1 MRALALIGLVAG
13 ATAVSAVPARAAAP
27 PRKGES
33 GTFRFAP
40 SPDEKELPRRYQL
53 KPAEYAWRMDR
64 IRQMPVTG
72 VTVYHLRFPSPVKTD
87 TPENNTVHAEYY
99 RPRGDGPFPAVIVL
113 DVTAGNQ
120 TYSRLVATHLARHG
134 IASLFVQMAYYGPR
148 RPPDSD
154 LRLLSPDLFHTTRAV
169 TQTVLDLR
177 VASAWLASRKEVD
190 PKKLGV
196 LGTSL
201 GSFVAALAGEMEP
214 RLGRVCVLLGGG
226 DFVEGYATHP
236 QAKPYF
242 DFFEKIGVRKSA
254 IKPWIAPIDP
264 ITCAGNLKR
273 RKLLILAAS
282 RDDIVPPLMATR
294 LWEQSGKQK
303 IVWYDATHYSAALHL
318 ADAMDQV
325 IEHFR

>member
-99 RPRGDGPFPAVIVL
+99 RPVGKGPFPAVIVL

-120 TYSRLVATHLARHG
+120 SLSRGIATHLAQNG
-134 IASLFVQMAYYGPR
+134 IAGLFVQMAYYGPR
-148 RPPDSD
+148 RPPSSN
-154 LRLLSPDLFHTTRAV
+154 LRLLMPDLNHSLGAIR
-169 TQTVLDLR
+169 QTVLDL
-177 VASAWLASRKEVD
+177 
-190 PKKLGV
+190 
-196 LGTSL
+196 
-201 GSFVAALAGEMEP
+201 
-214 RLGRVCVLLGGG
+214 
-226 DFVEGYATHP
+226 
-236 QAKPYF
+236 
-242 DFFEKIGVRKSA
+242 
-254 IKPWIAPIDP
+254 
-264 ITCAGNLKR
+264 
-273 RKLLILAAS
+273 
-282 RDDIVPPLMATR
+282 
-294 LWEQSGKQK
+294 
-303 IVWYDATHYSAALHL
+303 
-318 ADAMDQV
+318 
-325 IEHFR
+325 